1 MLHCQYY
8 NYERKCLVF
17 FSLLVFRYRNTLLTC
32 SCLFFLIFIYL
43 FIYLVVPALSCSMQ
57 LSCDMCDMCVLVL
70 WIEPGPPA
78 LGVWSLCLWT
88 TRDFHSSSII
98 QFFVTKSHLLL
109 FSFWF
114 LCLTPILFPI
124 QSNKFDIYPYRVIS
138 YTFIFL

>member
-8 NYERKCLVF
+8 KHECKCLVL
-17 FSLLVFRYRNTLLTC
+17 FSLLVFRHGNTLLIC
-32 SCLFFLIFIYL
+32 SSVFLIFIYL
-43 FIYLVVPALSCSMQ
+43 YIYLVVPGLSCSMQ
-57 LSCDMCDMCVLVL
+57 SLSCDMCVLVP

-78 LGVWSLCLWT
+78 LGVWSLCHWT
-88 TRDFHSSSII
+88 TRDFPSSYIM

-114 LCLTPILFPI
+114 LYLTPILFPI
-124 QSNKFDIYPYRVIS
+124 QSSKFDMYPYKVIS